1 MIALTLTIVVVLIQ
15 LLGFIN
21 HNLMADLG
29 FYSIGKLIFLESIPI
44 IFYISP
50 IALVCSILYLYN
62 SLAIDHELIM
72 LEASGI
78 SKYEIAK
85 PAIIFA
91 VGLMLIGYM
100 TSMFI
105 DPLSK
110 RALVEHK
117 NNLINSSI
125 FSTILEDKV
134 FNKIS
139 KNLIVYLDHQD
150 QQNQLHGIAIYDYR
164 LPSEKFTIFAERAE
178 IINDKDN
185 IIFKLYNGS
194 RQDIQKNSLRMLYF
208 NSLSWP
214 VSVDKL
220 YNKNRSISLGEK
232 IIFRLIMDKVKD
244 SGQDKKLTQEINH
257 RFAYPLLNIVLACVS
272 IATLFSGSFDRRWKI
287 KRTVRAAIFAIIA
300 FSVIIT
306 FKTKDIQNSA
316 FIPLLYASAALISYF
331 SLYVLRKNSEG
342 IDLISSHIKKK
353 LLGKLQWLLFS

>member
-21 HNLMADLG
+21 HNLIANLG
-29 FYSIGKLIFLESIPI
+29 FYNIMKLIFLESIPI
-44 IFYISP
+44 LFYISP

-85 PAIIFA
+85 PTIIFA
-91 VGLMLIGYM
+91 VGLMFIGYM
-100 TSMFI
+100 ISMFI

-125 FSTILEDKV
+125 FSTILEEKV

-150 QQNQLHGIAIYDYR
+150 QQNQLHGIAIYDHR
-164 LPSEKFTIFAERAE
+164 IPSEQFTIFAEKAE

-214 VSVDKL
+214 VSIDKL

-232 IIFRLIMDKVKD
+232 IIFHLIWDKIKD
-244 SGQDKKLTQEINH
+244 AAQDKKLTQEINH
-257 RFAYPLLNIVLACVS
+257 RLAYPLLNFVLACVS
-272 IATLFSGSFDRRWKI
+272 LATLFSGSFDRRWKI
-287 KRTVRAAIFAIIA
+287 KRTARSAIFAVLTFA
-300 FSVIIT
+300 VIIT
-306 FKTKDIQNSA
+306 LKTKDIQSVA
-316 FIPLLYASAALISYF
+316 FIFLVYISVVLISYC

-342 IDLISSHIKKK
+342 IEIIPSNIKKK
-353 LLGKLQWLLFS
+353 LPRKLQWLFL